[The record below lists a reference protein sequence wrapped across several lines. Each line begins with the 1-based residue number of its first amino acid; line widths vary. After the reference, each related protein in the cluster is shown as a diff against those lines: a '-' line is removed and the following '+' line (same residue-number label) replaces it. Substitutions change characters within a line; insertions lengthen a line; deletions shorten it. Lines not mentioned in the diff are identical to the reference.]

1 MPQIPDLTDPR
12 YLDEVGWFLYH
23 ERYARDQFGGS
34 YDAERLA
41 YSRLLLDEV
50 VRYLGKETRWIED
63 KAIVSIGCG
72 CTGDLAAFPA
82 AVKIAIDPLLYVYQQ
97 LGMLIADEAGSQTV
111 HLSIGVQN
119 IPLLDACADLVLCRN
134 ALDHMPEPEGA
145 LKEFWRILR
154 NDGALFMSVDIGG
167 TPTPDEPIVFSVES
181 LRSLLRD
188 DFEVATLT
196 DNHPP
201 HSVGRFCSLRI
212 LARKK
217 PRVSQPVD
225 KERILSAYEARLPP
239 KAENT

>member
-1 MPQIPDLTDPR
+1 LAAAGLTPLTQTAVATSISALQARHETKLATPVKSREYTMPQIPDLTDPR

-97 LGMLIADEAGSQTV
+97 LGMLIADEAGSQMV
-111 HLSIGVQN
+111 HLYYWS
-119 IPLLDACADLVLCRN
+119 
-134 ALDHMPEPEGA
+134 
-145 LKEFWRILR
+145 
-154 NDGALFMSVDIGG
+154 
-167 TPTPDEPIVFSVES
+167 
-181 LRSLLRD
+181 
-188 DFEVATLT
+188 
-196 DNHPP
+196 
-201 HSVGRFCSLRI
+201 
-212 LARKK
+212 
-217 PRVSQPVD
+217 
-225 KERILSAYEARLPP
+225 
-239 KAENT
+239 